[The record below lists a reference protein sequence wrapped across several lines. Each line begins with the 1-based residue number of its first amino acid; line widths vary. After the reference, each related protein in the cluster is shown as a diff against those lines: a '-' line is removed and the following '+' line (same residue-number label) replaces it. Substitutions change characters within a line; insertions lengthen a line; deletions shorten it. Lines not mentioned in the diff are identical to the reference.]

1 MAYEE
6 SQGPSLRARQRAL
19 AIDSLSAAALNLF
32 LTLGFEVTTVDDIAR
47 AAGTSRRTFFRYF
60 KTKEEVVLS
69 RMKRLYDVMAF
80 EVAARPPSGTA
91 LKTLHE
97 VLRATS
103 GPHAEHKEQTLAL
116 VRLIYKTPTLHASI
130 LLQNHNFAL
139 ELAEMLTR
147 RDPTLGF
154 GPARLAAVVA
164 FAAADAATALWL
176 EGSGEYLDYLDDAF
190 ADFDRLC
197 ATGAAH
203 EPPAPSAQP

>member
-6 SQGPSLRARQRAL
+6 SLGPSLRARQRAL
-19 AIDSLSAAALNLF
+19 ATDSLSAAALNLF
-32 LTLGFEVTTVDDIAR
+32 FTLGFEATTVDDIAR

-60 KTKEEVVLS
+60 KTKEEVILS
-69 RMKRLYDVMAF
+69 HMKRLYDVLAF
-80 EVAARPPSGTA
+80 ELVARPPSGTA

-103 GPHAEHKEQTLAL
+103 GPYAEHKEQTLAL
-116 VRLIYKTPTLHASI
+116 VRLIYTTPTLHASI
-130 LLQNHNFAL
+130 LLQNHDFAL

-154 GPARLAAVVA
+154 GSARLAAVVA

-176 EGSGEYLDYLDDAF
+176 EGSGEYVDYLDDAF
-190 ADFDRLC
+190 ADVDRLC
-197 ATGAAH
+197 ATEAAYA
-203 EPPAPSAQP
+203 PPTPVTQP